1 MTEAI
6 QELAIQHIDF
16 GLDALVQSKGCRYFL
31 PYYAL
36 WARTYRTEVHSQD
49 GGTRR
54 PVMKFPYGALRKPAF
69 L

>member
-31 PYYAL
+31 PYYAP
-36 WARTYRTEVHSQD
+36 WARTYRTEARSRG
-49 GGTRR
+49 GGT
-54 PVMKFPYGALRKPAF
+54 PQPAMKFPYEVLRKPAF
-69 L
+69 P